1 LKGRANS
8 AVFFRHLHEALP
20 AATTVFIEGTS
31 ITPDVDA
38 FLRSAAQPGE
48 YLPERQTLWPRP
60 KQYRIQC
67 DGPVLS
73 ALAQLAE
80 QHAEPELMDHLFVYD
95 GPSVLLEFPDA
106 FMRDSVAFIAAD
118 TDQQRIRDF
127 AAALGLEL
135 SRAEPD

>member
-8 AVFFRHLHEALP
+8 AVFFRHLQAALP

-31 ITPDVDA
+31 IAPDVDA
-38 FLRSAAQPGE
+38 FLRSAAQSGE

-60 KQYRIQC
+60 KQYRIHC

-80 QHAEPELMDHLFVYD
+80 QHAEPELLDHLFVYD

-106 FMRDSVAFIAAD
+106 FMRASVAFIAAD

>member
-1 LKGRANS
+1 M
-8 AVFFRHLHEALP
+8 
-20 AATTVFIEGTS
+20 FIEGTS
-31 ITPDVDA
+31 IAPDVDA
-38 FLRSAAQPGE
+38 FLRSVAQPGE

-60 KQYRIQC
+60 KQYRIHC
-67 DGPVLS
+67 DGPVLM

-118 TDQQRIRDF
+118 TDQQCIRDF

-135 SRAEPD
+135 SRVEPD

>member
-1 LKGRANS
+1 M
-8 AVFFRHLHEALP
+8 
-20 AATTVFIEGTS
+20 FIEGTS

-67 DGPVLS
+67 DGLVLS

-106 FMRDSVAFIAAD
+106 FGPDCPVFISSDSD
-118 TDQQRIRDF
+118 EQRIRDF
-127 AAALGLEL
+127 ATSLGLEL
-135 SRAEPD
+135 SRVEPD